1 MSLRPEA
8 IAVRPR
14 RVVLYPVFLKLE
26 NRRVLVVGGGRVAE
40 EKLDAVLR
48 SATDVTVIAPVISA
62 RIEEWARRGLI
73 RHQAE
78 EYREGAAL
86 DYFLVITCTD
96 SVAVNRQIF
105 AECRRAGILCNAVD
119 DPSYCDFYASAV
131 VRRGD
136 LQIAI
141 STGGS
146 SPAFAQRIRKQLERE
161 YGPEYGP
168 WVDWL
173 GRMRNVLR
181 RALPRSQRTTEL
193 LHLLAA
199 GRPQNMI
206 QHKNM
211 VEHEKMVEHER
222 GNTEV
227 TEMNH
232 EFTQSELAGRIREVL
247 KEHQREGLNMIGS
260 VDKLVNRLVHAVHNW
275 ISEEEA
281 RDRKSA

>member
-1 MSLRPEA
+1 MNLRPEELK
-8 IAVRPR
+8 VQPR
-14 RVVLYPVFLKLE
+14 RTVLFPVFLKLE
-26 NRRVLVVGGGRVAE
+26 NRPVLVVGGGKVAE

-48 SATDVTVIAPVISA
+48 SATRVTVIAPQITE
-62 RIEEWARRGLI
+62 RIAEWAGQGLL
-73 RHQAE
+73 RHLAE

-96 SVAVNRQIF
+96 SEAVNRKIF
-105 AECRRAGILCNAVD
+105 EECRGAGILCNAVD

-146 SPAFAQRIRKQLERE
+146 SPALAQRIRKKLERE
-161 YGPEYGP
+161 FGPEYGP
-168 WVDWL
+168 WNDWL
-173 GRMRNVLR
+173 GRMRNILR
-181 RALPRSQRTTEL
+181 RALPRNQNTKEL

-199 GRPQNMI
+199 CGPENFVQYS
-206 QHKNM
+206 K
-211 VEHEKMVEHER
+211 

-227 TEMNH
+227 ESMSH
-232 EFTQSELAGRIREVL
+232 EFTQSQLAGRIREVL

-260 VDKLVNRLVHAVHNW
+260 VDKLVNRLVHAVHDW
-275 ISEEEA
+275 VDEERAQEK
-281 RDRKSA
+281 KSA